1 MSRRGIGF
9 ILIFVA
15 TLILAMG
22 TGIRELF
29 FIAYALAAVCLFSAI
44 SCLLAAVAITVNS
57 KLPNNDVQRNETIS
71 LTVHMRGVILL
82 PCICDIYITI
92 PGLTKSNKSL
102 KGTQNH
108 MLCLLP
114 GNCNKKY
121 SFELLCAY
129 KGVWQV
135 GIQKMYV
142 HDIFGLFSFPLLQ
155 NRELIAVA
163 HSVSVHPK
171 AYDIDNQHINPPS
184 KIGLDL
190 TQIKESDAG
199 DSLSSSRPYQY
210 GDPLKRINWK
220 QTAKTRELYVRKFEL
235 EQNPQVLILLDSLS
249 TFNPNECANLACD
262 IAATIAKYYLNK
274 NCNVRLLLVRIPD
287 KTVSSEFECVATSP
301 SEYAKLDELLISFK
315 FAKDLVPLDIPLLD
329 SAQFSNAN
337 TVHVITANPSEVL
350 MNSVNTLFEQDYIV
364 SCIVPAA
371 DEKSAQKIYA
381 LFSASNAKP
390 VVIYDADQISDKLG
404 ECL

>member
-1 MSRRGIGF
+1 MSKRGIGF
-9 ILIFVA
+9 ILVFIA

-29 FIAYALAAVCLFSAI
+29 FIAYALAFVCLFSII

-57 KLPNNDVQRNETIS
+57 KLSSCDVQRNETIT
-71 LTVHMRGVILL
+71 LTVSLRGFLLL
-82 PCICDIYITI
+82 PCICDIYITV
-92 PGLTKSNKSL
+92 PGLTKSKKSL

-108 MLCLLP
+108 VLCLLP
-114 GNCNKKY
+114 GNCQKRY
-121 SFELLCAY
+121 GFDLLCAY
-129 KGVWQV
+129 KGVWQTGV
-135 GIQKMYV
+135 QRMYV
-142 HDIFGLFSFPLLQ
+142 HDIFGLFAFPLLQ
-155 NRELIAVA
+155 NREIIAVS
-163 HSVSVHPK
+163 HPVSVHPK
-171 AYDIDNQHINPPS
+171 AYDIDTPHLNPPS

-199 DSLSSSRPYQY
+199 DSLSSSRLYQY

-249 TFNPNECANLACD
+249 VYNPNECANMSCD
-262 IAATIAKYYLNK
+262 IAATIAKYYLNE

-287 KTVSSEFECVATSP
+287 KTVSSEFECVASSP
-301 SEYAKLDELLISFK
+301 NEFAKLDELLMSFK
-315 FAKDLVPLDIPLLD
+315 FEKDLTPLNIPLLD

-337 TVHVITANPSEVL
+337 TVHVITSNPSEVL
-350 MNSVNTLFEQDYIV
+350 MGAVNTLFEQDYLV
-364 SCIVPAA
+364 SCIVPA
-371 DEKSAQKIYA
+371 DNEKSAAKIDA
-381 LFSASNAKP
+381 LISSNVRP
-390 VVIYDADQISDKLG
+390 VIIYDAEQIPEKLG

>member
-1 MSRRGIGF
+1 MSKRGIGF
-9 ILIFVA
+9 ILVFAA
-15 TLILAMG
+15 TLIIAMG

-29 FIAYALAAVCLFSAI
+29 FIAYALAFVCVFSAL
-44 SCLLAAVAITVNS
+44 SCLLAAVVITVSS
-57 KLPNNDVQRNETIS
+57 KLSNNDVQRNETIT
-71 LTVHMRGVILL
+71 LTVNMRGIIIL
-82 PCICDIYITI
+82 PCICDIYITV
-92 PGLTKSNKSL
+92 PGLTKSKKSL

-114 GNCNKKY
+114 GSCKKKY
-121 SFELLCAY
+121 GFDLLCAY

-171 AYDIDNQHINPPS
+171 AYEIDTPHLNPPS

-190 TQIKESDAG
+190 AQIKESDAG
-199 DSLSSSRPYQY
+199 DSLSSSRLYQY

-249 TFNPNECANLACD
+249 TFNPNDCANVACD
-262 IAATIAKYYLNK
+262 IAATIAKYYLDQ

-287 KTVSSEFECVATSP
+287 KTVSSEFECVATNQ

-337 TVHVITANPSEVL
+337 TVHVITSNPSEVL
-350 MNSVNTLFEQDYIV
+350 MNAVNTLYEQDYIV

-371 DEKSAQKIYA
+371 DAKSAEKTESM
-381 LFSASNAKP
+381 FASSNTRP
-390 VVIYDADQISDKLG
+390 VIIHDIAQIPEKLG